1 VEEQQWVVGQV
12 FQRDSDDVP
21 RASEACM
28 SVSHRPFGLEAP
40 FP

>member
-1 VEEQQWVVGQV
+1 MKKQEWVVGQV
-12 FQRDSDDVP
+12 FERHPDDIP
-21 RASEACM
+21 RASEAGM